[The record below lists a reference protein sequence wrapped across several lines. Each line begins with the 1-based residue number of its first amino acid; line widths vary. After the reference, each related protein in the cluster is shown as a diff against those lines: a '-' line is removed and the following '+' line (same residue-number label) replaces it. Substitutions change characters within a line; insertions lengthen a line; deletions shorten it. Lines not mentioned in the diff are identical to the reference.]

1 MSSSWAASALSW
13 WQEAGVDTFV
23 AETPRDWLNPA
34 RPAPAAAAAPAAP
47 APAQLPATLEAF
59 QRWLMSSEAAPF
71 LPLSSARRIP
81 PAGDPAAG
89 LMVLVDMPSAED
101 VAAGKLLAGAV
112 GELFDRMMVAIARGR
127 DSLYL
132 ASLAPFR
139 TATGSLD
146 AAASTALAGIA
157 RHHVGLARPK
167 ALLLFGD
174 ICSKALLGDGVF
186 ASRGRWHELA
196 TPAGPVRTLA
206 TIRPENLLKQP
217 GQKKHAWQDLQMLR
231 EGLES

>member
-13 WQEAGVDTFV
+13 WQEAGVDSFV
-23 AETPRDWLNPA
+23 AETPRDWLNPGK
-34 RPAPAAAAAPAAP
+34 AAAADAAAPVAPAAP
-47 APAQLPATLEAF
+47 APPTTLEAF
-59 QRWLMSSEAAPF
+59 QAWLMTSEEPPFPPSSTG
-71 LPLSSARRIP
+71 RIS
-81 PAGDPAAG
+81 PAGNPGGG

-101 VAAGKLLAGAV
+101 IAAGKLFSGAV
-112 GELFDRMMVAIARGR
+112 GELFDRLMAAIERGR

-139 TATGSLD
+139 TVAGSLD
-146 AAASTALAGIA
+146 GTASAALAEIA

-174 ICSKALLGDGVF
+174 ICCKAMLGDGVF
-186 ASRGRWHELA
+186 ASRGRWHELT

-217 GQKKHAWQDLQMLR
+217 GQKKHAWEDLKMLR

>member
-1 MSSSWAASALSW
+1 MSSNWAASALSW

-23 AETPRDWLNPA
+23 AEAPRDWLNPA
-34 RPAPAAAAAPAAP
+34 AKAPAAATPAAP
-47 APAQLPATLEAF
+47 PPAQLPATLEAF
-59 QRWLMSSEAAPF
+59 QAWLTTSDEPP
-71 LPLSSARRIP
+71 LPPLSMRRVP
-81 PAGDPAAG
+81 PAGDPATG

-101 VAAGKLLAGAV
+101 VTPGKLLAGAV
-112 GELFDRMMVAIARGR
+112 GQLFDRMMSAIGRDR

-139 TATGSLD
+139 TATGTLD
-146 AAASTALAGIA
+146 AASSAALAELA
-157 RHHVGLARPK
+157 RHHIALARPK

-174 ICSKALLGDGVF
+174 SCCKALLGDGVF

-196 TPAGPVRTLA
+196 TPAGAVRTLA

-217 GQKKHAWQDLQMLR
+217 GQKKHAWEDLKMLR